1 MSLILRDYEAVLGE
15 AVNAGISAADHNYT
29 VSWDYIQSVF
39 FTTTILTT
47 IGYGNISPVTF
58 HGRLFCIFFAIIG
71 IPFTLSVLSD
81 LGQIL
86 ATIIG
91 KVWEQYKE
99 KVKPV
104 LEKYK
109 ILKEPTW

>member
-1 MSLILRDYEAVLGE
+1 LSLLLCHYEVVLSE
-15 AVNAGISAADHNYT
+15 AVNAGISAAEHN
-29 VSWDYIQSVF
+29 YIQSVF

-58 HGRLFCIFFAIIG
+58 QGHLFCIFFAIIG
-71 IPFTLSVLSD
+71 IPFTLSILAD

-91 KVWEQYKE
+91 KVWKQYKE

-109 ILKEPTW
+109 ILKETTW